1 MKSRISSLS
10 AIVGIEMSDKQY
22 KNMLHKNDSYK
33 TSKGIVRS
41 GMNKWNNGIVRIK
54 DVTGVLILNCNI
66 CDKSIAKKLVK
77 ILGARSIGRGIWIS
91 KTKK

>member
-1 MKSRISSLS
+1 
-10 AIVGIEMSDKQY
+10 
-22 KNMLHKNDSYK
+22 MLQKNDSYK

-66 CDKSIAKKLVK
+66 RDKSIAKQ
-77 ILGARSIGRGIWIS
+77 IGQNFGGEEHWQRHLDIEN
-91 KTKK
+91 KK